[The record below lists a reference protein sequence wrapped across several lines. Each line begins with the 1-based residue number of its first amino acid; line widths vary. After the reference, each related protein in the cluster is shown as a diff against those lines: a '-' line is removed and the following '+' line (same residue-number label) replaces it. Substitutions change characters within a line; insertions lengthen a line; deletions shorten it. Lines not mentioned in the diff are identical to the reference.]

1 MSVHSDASVS
11 VYINNVCIKCNA
23 SNVANW
29 ANCPGLCYPWPGGGW
44 RLLATL
50 CCSRRDVCTFIWDTA
65 AALILS
71 TVWGGAGGGAEEGKC
86 KLAINI
92 LHNSILHFF
101 ILHTG
106 ADWDTAD
113 TQ

>member
-1 MSVHSDASVS
+1 MLLTGPTAPACVT
-11 VYINNVCIKCNA
+11 
-23 SNVANW
+23 
-29 ANCPGLCYPWPGGGW
+29 PGLVEAGRW

-71 TVWGGAGGGAEEGKC
+71 TVWGCAGGGAEEGKC

-92 LHNSILHFF
+92 LHYSILHTF

-113 TQ
+113 